1 MQTRNLAMTQLSN
14 GQIVTD
20 LDADEDNA
28 ALTAQG
34 HSIRHVETWHDHD
47 TTCITWD
54 APQITEADCPF

>member
-1 MQTRNLAMTQLSN
+1 MTHLRN

-28 ALTAQG
+28 ALTTQG
-34 HSIRHVETWHDHD
+34 YSIRHIETWHDYD

>member
-1 MQTRNLAMTQLSN
+1 MTHLSN

-34 HSIRHVETWHDHD
+34 YSIRHIETWHDHD